1 METVIV
7 GTVEVPLEEVKNHY
21 KGERT
26 IVYRIVQ
33 TEKNPKY
40 KNSLELL
47 LYETDSRSMATA
59 MLAYTNN
66 LIRWRVVRPS
76 KITLYKCEVLK
87 ELPTVTYSTEKVGEI
102 STDGLQMWYE

>member
-1 METVIV
+1 MVV
-7 GTVEVPLEEVKNHY
+7 LNTVEMSLEDLKEY
-21 KGERT
+21 SKGERST
-26 IVYRIVQ
+26 VYRIVQ
-33 TEKNPKY
+33 TEKNPMY

-59 MLAYTNN
+59 MLAYTSN

-76 KITLYKCEVLK
+76 RIILYKCEVLK

-102 STDGLQMWYE
+102 STEGLQMWYK